1 MSQYRRRIPPIATAT
16 GAAGTVTI
24 HDDSDAT
31 GMPHAAFV
39 GPKACWVTVG
49 MKLDQNVTLIHK
61 WAPDPKA
68 ADSALVIINGPTGTG
83 EVVDSTAAYFQR
95 SLRLQPGRNKIYVL
109 NGATPP
115 TANKIAAEYN
125 DYPGIIQ

>member
-1 MSQYRRRIPPIATAT
+1 MSQYRRRIPPIATAAGAT
-16 GAAGTVTI
+16 GTAPV
-24 HDDSDAT
+24 HDDNDAT

-39 GPKACWVTVG
+39 GPKACWVTVSL
-49 MKLDQNVTLIHK
+49 KLDAAVTLIHK
-61 WAPDPKA
+61 WAPDPNA
-68 ADSALVIINGPTGTG
+68 TDSALLIINGTTEAG
-83 EVVDSTAAYFQR
+83 EVAAANAFFQR

-109 NGATPP
+109 NNGAAP